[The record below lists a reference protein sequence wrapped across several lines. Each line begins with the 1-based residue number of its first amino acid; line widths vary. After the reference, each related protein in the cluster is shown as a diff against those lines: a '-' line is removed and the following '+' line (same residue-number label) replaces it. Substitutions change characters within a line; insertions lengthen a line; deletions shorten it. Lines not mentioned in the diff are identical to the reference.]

1 MAHPNEDAVRKGYA
15 AFAAGELESLRG
27 LFAPD
32 IKWHAAGRNP
42 LAGTY
47 EGIDQVFAFFG
58 RLSQMTEGSFRIDLH
73 DVLANDEHVVALAH
87 VNGQRAGK
95 TLDGNEAHVFNM
107 KDGRV
112 TEFWGLAED
121 RYAEDDF
128 LS

>member
-1 MAHPNEDAVRKGYA
+1 
-15 AFAAGELESLRG
+15 
-27 LFAPD
+27 
-32 IKWHAAGRNP
+32 
-42 LAGTY
+42 
-47 EGIDQVFAFFG
+47 
-58 RLSQMTEGSFRIDLH
+58 MTEGSFRVDLH
-73 DVLANDEHVVALAH
+73 DVLANDEHVVALTH

-128 LS
+128 LSANSVAMRRRSSAGRSSRCVTLA